1 MNVSRMLWPEEQAH
15 CVGPIKIVPVTE
27 LFFHLH
33 DSMNSTAELDHCP
46 QLPLELSDHVI
57 DCLHGDHQALS
68 TCSLVCRGWLPRA
81 QYHLFERVSLSPYN
95 WQAFEKLM
103 ISSPHIGVLVR
114 NLDISHKF
122 TYHGGAPAQEV
133 EGMTRM
139 VEVFP
144 MITARLHAVT
154 RLDLCVVDIPKW
166 IDVLTGLRTVK
177 ELRLVRC
184 IVPTLTEL
192 AKLICAFPHL
202 KKLKIGDLFV
212 VEAFGEEDNEEENVD
227 ISPIAL
233 KVPSM
238 LRPTIEA
245 LRFPSCFL
253 WHDAPSMGLMKWLL
267 SESLHTHI
275 DTLEVT
281 VSRHRDAAL
290 LRDFSQELGP
300 GLKHLYFSLRPD
312 NWREDLSETPMTLAH
327 CTGLRTLGFWS
338 LNLHIDPP
346 CVHPHLAWVPLLL
359 SQLNAPHLEH
369 VHFRVRAG
377 GAGREDLDALDW
389 ARVADILCGRAFVN
403 LRRVTFEIFRGEGI
417 RCDIMPHIRARM
429 RGLEARGIVR
439 YAHRWYEF

>member
-290 LRDFSQELGP
+290 LRGFSQELGP

-312 NWREDLSETPMTLAH
+312 NWREGTFVVTVNVGCKLICLLRSLRNTHDLSPLHRSPHVGILVVELAH
-327 CTGLRTLGFWS
+327 RSTMCSSPSCVGPTSSVTVECSSLGTCPLPCPSWGSWTRGFGCPRLGTGGRYPLRPRLCQS
-338 LNLHIDPP
+338 ASSHLRNLS
-346 CVHPHLAWVPLLL
+346 W
-359 SQLNAPHLEH
+359 
-369 VHFRVRAG
+369 
-377 GAGREDLDALDW
+377 
-389 ARVADILCGRAFVN
+389 
-403 LRRVTFEIFRGEGI
+403 RR
-417 RCDIMPHIRARM
+417 H
-429 RGLEARGIVR
+429 
-439 YAHRWYEF
+439 